1 MELRPDHAN
10 VMFDGEMR
18 TTDPEDVEVG
28 QLIAVKPGER
38 VPLDARVVEGNSM
51 IDTSALTGESIPK
64 EIEPGDTLLSGSIN
78 LNGMLIAEVTS
89 RFEESTVSKILEM
102 VENSL
107 SRKAQSE
114 RFITRFARFYTPVVV
129 ALAASISLSRHFVS
143 GQEFSDWIYRALVFC
158 NIPPVC
164 TCDFGAPRFLAA

>member
-1 MELRPDHAN
+1 
-10 VMFDGEMR
+10 MR

-129 ALAASISLSRHFVS
+129 ALAALISVVPPLLVS
-143 GQEFSDWIYRALVFC
+143 GQEFSDWIYRALVFLVISC
-158 NIPPVC
+158 PCALVISCP
-164 TCDFGAPRFLAA
+164 